1 MGERKVLNKYIPPDF
16 DPAKVPRGKAP
27 KGGQIKVRIMLPMTI
42 CCNTCGEFICKGTKF
57 NARKED
63 VKGEDY
69 LGMRIFRFYFRC
81 TRCAAELAMKTD
93 PKNGDYIVEAGAS
106 RNYEMWKD
114 TTEEDEARA
123 REEDE
128 ENNEMRR
135 LENRTEESKREM
147 DIMAALDEMRSL
159 KARHAGVSTS
169 EALAAVH
176 SKRREAELRYDASTS
191 LTSATLRD
199 EHGRRLTTH
208 IFSRFFRDDRAEDEE
223 LEAVKSLVKEQ
234 REALFNRTIQSES
247 DDASDDDGDGGKGKK
262 QPADAPAVSV
272 VVKRPAAA
280 LAGKVTVKRKT
291 VAPTEPEEAPPEGLG
306 GLLGGYGTDSQSD

>member
-1 MGERKVLNKYIPPDF
+1 MLNKYIPPDF
-16 DPAKVPRGKAP
+16 DPAKIPRGKSA

-42 CCNTCGEFICKGTKF
+42 CCNTCGEFIVKGTKF

-93 PKNGDYIVEAGAS
+93 PKNGDYVVEAGAS

-128 ENNEMRR
+128 GDDEMRR

-159 KARHAGVSTS
+159 KARHAGVSTT

-176 SKRREAELRYDASTS
+176 SKRREAESRYGVSS
-191 LTSATLRD
+191 LTRATVRD
-199 EHGRRLTTH
+199 DDERRLTAF
-208 IFSRFFRDDRAEDEE
+208 IFSRIFRDDRAEDEE

-247 DDASDDDGDGGKGKK
+247 DDETDDDDGDKAKK
-262 QPADAPAVSV
+262 RRADAPAASV

-280 LAGKVTVKRKT
+280 LAGKVTIKRKI
-291 VAPTEPEEAPPEGLG
+291 VAPAEPEEPPPEGLG
-306 GLLGGYGTDSQSD
+306 GLLGGYGTDSTQSD